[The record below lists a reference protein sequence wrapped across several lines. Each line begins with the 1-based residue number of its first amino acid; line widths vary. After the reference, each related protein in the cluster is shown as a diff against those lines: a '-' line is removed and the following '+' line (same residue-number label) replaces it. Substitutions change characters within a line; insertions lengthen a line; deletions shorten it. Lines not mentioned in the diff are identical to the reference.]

1 VNIAIL
7 GGRGIGR
14 IHAGVFHRLGHTV
27 SHVLGTSLASAAEAC
42 HTIGMVTGIPPTPWA
57 DLGALLDAGPD
68 AVVIATPPA
77 IHRGQILAVAARRI
91 PILCEKPMFWEAGL
105 TRSATMER
113 LAELR
118 RLAANHLF
126 VASPNAYLVQAVASR
141 LPAPTEVRRLRF
153 VFHTQGPY
161 RGRDIGV
168 DLLTHAL
175 TVVNGVLGL
184 QSPTV
189 VTTRISDNR
198 FHCRLE
204 YDGIPVEFD
213 LSEDP
218 TAEKRFEFE
227 VNERLFRRVQRGE
240 ESTYRVCM
248 LDVSRGDEVSV
259 EDPFVVSARAFTLL
273 AESASDGF
281 CRHFETSARIFESMT
296 RILCDGD

>member
-1 VNIAIL
+1 
-7 GGRGIGR
+7 
-14 IHAGVFHRLGHTV
+14 
-27 SHVLGTSLASAAEAC
+27 
-42 HTIGMVTGIPPTPWA
+42 MVTGIPPTPWV